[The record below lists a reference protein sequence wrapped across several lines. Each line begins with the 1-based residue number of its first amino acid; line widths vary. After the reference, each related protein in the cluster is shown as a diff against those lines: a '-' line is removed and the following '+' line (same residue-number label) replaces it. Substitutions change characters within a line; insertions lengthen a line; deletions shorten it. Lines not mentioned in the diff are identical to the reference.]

1 MPFLFSLIPATVI
14 AVVGFFVLFASARA
28 EGTVQKVG
36 KVLGIWIFV
45 LALLPL
51 VGGAYVAVT
60 GQCPLGGHMSGYHM
74 SGSHMSMRG
83 HGGYPKGDKMA
94 GCMEPGTMPGCVK
107 SGAMPETM
115 PETMMTPETGE

>member
-14 AVVGFFVLFASARA
+14 AVVGFLVLLASARA

-36 KVLGIWIFV
+36 KILGIWIFV

-51 VGGAYVAVT
+51 AGGAYVAVT
-60 GQCPLGGHMSGYHM
+60 GQCPLGGPMSGHHMSGYHK

-83 HGGYPKGDKMA
+83 HGGYPKGD
-94 GCMEPGTMPGCVK
+94 TMP
-107 SGAMPETM
+107 GAMPEMM
-115 PETMMTPETGE
+115 PETMMAPKTGE